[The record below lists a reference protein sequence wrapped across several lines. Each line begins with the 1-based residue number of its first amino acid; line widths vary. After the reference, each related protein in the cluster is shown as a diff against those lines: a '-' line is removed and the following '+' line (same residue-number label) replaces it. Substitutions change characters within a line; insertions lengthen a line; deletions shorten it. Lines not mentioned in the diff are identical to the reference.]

1 MEEELSKQYMM
12 NEIFGQFMDKNID
25 NNNNNDEGNNN
36 MNNNIKFSID
46 INPHDDN
53 LHKETHKLNNNS
65 CNNNGINDNEFY
77 FYNNDYN
84 NLNNNELV
92 PNEFHKNFNQSE
104 DDLQESIENYIEQND
119 NKKAANPNDIKL
131 INTSNGMID
140 TVFFEMFNTTE
151 INLETKTNMQL
162 LRKKRKRRTKKEIEK
177 DKEKEKEKEKKL
189 KNVGET
195 IKKKSLG
202 RKKKNVKKGESS
214 VHSKISDDNIIKK
227 INSKYLESVRNWLN
241 KSFIDDNGHFED
253 LEERKKSNK
262 KLFLKISPKIITTNL
277 KKECMMNTMKL
288 KFKNIFNNKISTKYS
303 KNNINYN
310 KELIKEIYEKNNQIF
325 ILFILEL
332 TFIETFHYFNGQI
345 SGDNFKK
352 KLIDKLSNDQIP
364 MIEQFLNNFDKIDKF
379 LKNIFDKQDKNESNE
394 IQDYL
399 QRISLLCLNY
409 EKWFE
414 KKFIRGKNKKEKL
427 SKENKENT

>member
-12 NEIFGQFMDKNID
+12 NEIFGHFLDKNID

-36 MNNNIKFSID
+36 MNNNNIKFSID
-46 INPHDDN
+46 INPHGNN
-53 LHKETHKLNNNS
+53 LNNEAHKLNNNGF
-65 CNNNGINDNEFY
+65 NNNGINDNDIY
-77 FYNNDYN
+77 FYNNDDN

-92 PNEFHKNFNQSE
+92 SNEFHKNFNQSE

-119 NKKAANPNDIKL
+119 NKKVTSANDIKL

-140 TVFFEMFNTTE
+140 TIFFEMFNTTE
-151 INLETKTNMQL
+151 INLETKTDMQL
-162 LRKKRKRRTKKEIEK
+162 LRKKRKRRTKIEIEN
-177 DKEKEKEKEKKL
+177 DKEKEKEKKL

-202 RKKKNVKKGESS
+202 RKKKNVKKVESS
-214 VHSKISDDNIIKK
+214 IHSKISDDNIIKK

-262 KLFLKISPKIITTNL
+262 ELFLKISPKIITTNL

-288 KFKNIFNNKISTKYS
+288 KFKHIFYNKISAKYS

-310 KELIKEIYEKNNQIF
+310 KELIDKIYKKNNQTF

-332 TFIETFHYFNGQI
+332 TFIETFNYFNGQI
-345 SGDNFKK
+345 SGDNLKK
-352 KLIDKLSNDQIP
+352 KLIDKLSNDQAQ

-394 IQDYL
+394 NQDYL

>member
-53 LHKETHKLNNNS
+53 LHKETHKLNNNN
-65 CNNNGINDNEFY
+65 CNNNGNNDNEFY

-162 LRKKRKRRTKKEIEK
+162 LRKKRKRRTKKEIEN
-177 DKEKEKEKEKKL
+177 DKEKEKEKEQKL
-189 KNVGET
+189 KNVEET

-288 KFKNIFNNKISTKYS
+288 KFKNIFYNKISTKYS

-310 KELIKEIYEKNNQIF
+310 KELIEEIYEKNNQIF

-332 TFIETFHYFNGQI
+332 TFIEIFHYFNGQI
-345 SGDNFKK
+345 SGDNLKK

-394 IQDYL
+394 NQDYL